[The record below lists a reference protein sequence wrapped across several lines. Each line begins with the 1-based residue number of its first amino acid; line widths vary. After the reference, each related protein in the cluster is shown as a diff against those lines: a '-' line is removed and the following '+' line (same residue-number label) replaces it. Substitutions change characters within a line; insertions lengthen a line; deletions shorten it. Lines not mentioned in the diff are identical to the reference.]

1 MFRKI
6 IFPAMFTVF
15 TLSGLSFAGED
26 LSAAKALFEK
36 KCNFCHS
43 MERPLSKNKDRA
55 GWTETVKR
63 MQSKEPDRLSD
74 SDVETI
80 IDYLTAIR
88 GKK

>member
-1 MFRKI
+1 MFKKI
-6 IFPAMFTVF
+6 IVPALVTAFLF
-15 TLSGLSFAGED
+15 AGFSFAGED
-26 LSAAKALFEK
+26 LSAAKALFED

-74 SDVETI
+74 SDVKTI